1 MSDTTTLSDNY
12 AIEKRALTVGK
23 WTNLFM
29 GVAGVTAA
37 WLSRSDAMLVDGLYS
52 GINFFSA
59 VVAARVTARINRP
72 PDRTRPW
79 GYDFDETIY
88 ITFRSLLLVGI
99 LVFAAFVS
107 GSKIATYASGG
118 EVPKL
123 VFGPIAIYA
132 VTMVL
137 TCAGLAYSFHRA
149 YKRTGKTSPIL
160 KTEARAAV
168 VDGALS
174 AGSGVA
180 LLSLPFLSN
189 TPLAPFTPVG
199 DAIVVVMLVLII
211 IWQPIGIFRSAIGQL
226 SGISAPAKTVSAVA
240 KTARDYSNE
249 HGFRFLR
256 SATQKAGRN
265 HFVVVYVNPGRQI
278 TAAEIDVFWKGLGA
292 RLEDRI
298 GPVRMEVVVTEI
310 GDIDVSFEAVDGNQP
325 KADP

>member
-1 MSDTTTLSDNY
+1 MSDTTTATDHY

-23 WTNLFM
+23 WANLFM
-29 GVAGVTAA
+29 GVSGITAA

-52 GINFFSA
+52 AINFLSA
-59 VVAARVTARINRP
+59 LVAARVTARINRP

-79 GYDFDETIY
+79 GYEFEETIY

-99 LVFAAFVS
+99 LIFAAFVS

-137 TCAGLAYSFHRA
+137 TCAGLAYSYHRA
-149 YKRTGKTSPIL
+149 YKKTGQSSPIL
-160 KTEARAAV
+160 KTESRAAV

-189 TPLAPFTPVG
+189 TPLAPLTPIG
-199 DAIVVVMLVLII
+199 DAIVVVILVLII
-211 IWQPIGIFRSAIGQL
+211 IWQPIGIFKSAVGQL

-249 HGFRFLR
+249 HDFRFLR
-256 SATQKAGRN
+256 SATQKAGRG
-265 HFVVVYVNPGRQI
+265 HFVVVYVDPGRAI
-278 TAAEIDVFWKGLGA
+278 TAAEVDTFWQGLGA

-310 GDIDVSFEAVDGNQP
+310 ADIDTSFS
-325 KADP
+325 